1 MWRKLRSADKEGGEG
16 GEGGDEYD
24 EKEGLAL
31 LSFPS

>member
-1 MWRKLRSADKEGGEG
+1 MWRKLRSADKDG

-31 LSFPS
+31 PTFPPFPS